1 MNKFKGNKVVLIGN
15 GAVGSSYAFSLVNQ
29 SIVDELVT
37 LERAKSYREKKA
49 KKNDRNTSQD
59 NAQKGGTL

>member
-29 SIVDELVT
+29 
-37 LERAKSYREKKA
+37 KHC
-49 KKNDRNTSQD
+49 
-59 NAQKGGTL
+59 